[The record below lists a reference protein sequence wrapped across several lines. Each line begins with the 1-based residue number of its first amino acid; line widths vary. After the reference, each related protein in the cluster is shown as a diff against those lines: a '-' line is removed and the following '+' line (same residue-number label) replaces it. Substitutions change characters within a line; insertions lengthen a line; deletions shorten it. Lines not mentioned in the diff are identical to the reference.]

1 MTVPILLIL
10 IIGVVIF
17 FAAPQL
23 AKFRATLG
31 IPAAVQSE
39 ATTLLQKIWLLTL
52 GLKTPFL
59 NTLALVWSFILAEG
73 ESLRGFAWEQFVSH
87 EHAVWIAI
95 GLWGASCGPTSPGS
109 TQPPRRRPL
118 SPHCPRQSRRRKPNL
133 CGFFLAWLSWLLL
146 QESFTR

>member
-95 GLWGASCGPTSPGS
+95 GLWGESLWAHFTGINTAAA
-109 TQPPRRRPL
+109 TPPVIVPL
-118 SPHCPRQSRRRKPNL
+118 PSAIPSRK
-133 CGFFLAWLSWLLL
+133 A
-146 QESFTR
+146 